1 MKAYWTKRTHLFR
14 RDEYIC
20 SQCGSASV
28 KPYRS
33 CPVCKADCARPGQK
47 AVMGR
52 VKYDAT
58 WVDEAECMAAIVD
71 DDW

>member
-1 MKAYWTKRTHLFR
+1 MPHNKTTQHWIRKTHLFR

-20 SQCGSASV
+20 SRCGSVSDKA
-28 KPYRS
+28 YRS
-33 CPVCKADCARPGQK
+33 CPVCKAE
-47 AVMGR
+47 MGR

-58 WVDEAECMAAIVD
+58 WVDEAECMAALCD